1 MKTSIKLIASMAMML
16 CAVAFTSCDDDNDDK
31 TSKPAAKEV
40 AGTYKGDMTCAVAG
54 SESVFEDVTFIL
66 TAADDAKTDITIST
80 YGNPPMQVPGF
91 TIKGVKVYGENG
103 KYALAPTEY
112 TETLANQKVAKGAI
126 KGDYDNG
133 TLNLTFTL
141 QYGAM
146 PMIMT
151 NTFSATKE

>member
-1 MKTSIKLIASMAMML
+1 MML

-80 YGNPPMQVPGF
+80 YG
-91 TIKGVKVYGENG
+91 ENG